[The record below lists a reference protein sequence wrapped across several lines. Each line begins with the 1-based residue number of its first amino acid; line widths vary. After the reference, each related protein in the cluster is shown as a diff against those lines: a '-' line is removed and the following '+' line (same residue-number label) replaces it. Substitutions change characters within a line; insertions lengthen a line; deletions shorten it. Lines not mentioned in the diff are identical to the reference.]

1 MRLEIKHL
9 TCGYQKKIINEEI
22 SFSIDSGEIICLLGP
37 NGVGKTT
44 LFKGLLGLVD
54 VISGS
59 VLVDGQDIRNWNT
72 RRLAKTIAYV
82 PQAHTPPFAF
92 LVQDVVIMGR
102 NAHMG
107 AFSKPAREDV
117 RIADAIL
124 EKLGIAH
131 LRNRIYTEI
140 SGGERQ
146 MVLIARALA
155 QQPAFLVMDE
165 PTANLDYGNQVKV
178 LSQIKELAASGLG
191 IIMSSHSPDHAFLC
205 STRVALFLKDK
216 TLLIGS
222 PLDIITEKNLEHA
235 YGVEINIIN
244 SRLSNGRNL
253 QLCTPVI

>member
-1 MRLEIKHL
+1 MRLEINDL
-9 TCGYQKKIINEEI
+9 TCGYQKKIVNEDI
-22 SFSIDSGEIICLLGP
+22 SFCIDSGEIICLLGP

-54 VISGS
+54 VMSGRIFIN
-59 VLVDGQDIRNWNT
+59 GEDIRHWNS

-92 LVQDVVIMGR
+92 SVQDVVIMGR
-102 NAHMG
+102 NAHIG
-107 AFSKPAREDV
+107 SFSKPTREDV
-117 RIADAIL
+117 RIADEIL
-124 EKLGIAH
+124 EKLGITY
-131 LRNRIYTEI
+131 LRDRIYTEI

-165 PTANLDYGNQVKV
+165 PTANLDYGNQVRV

-205 STRVALFLKDK
+205 STKVALFLQDR

-222 PLDIITEKNLEHA
+222 PMEIITEENLAHA

-244 SRLSNGRNL
+244 SRLSNGRHL